1 MEEVW
6 EVSEENVIHL
16 PSGETVS
23 VEGEITAEK
32 IKEVARSRGIKKF
45 TVEDE
50 EGYTLTASDFPRSG
64 EVFIKEYNEAKG
76 F

>member
-6 EVSEENVIHL
+6 EVEEENVIHL
-16 PSGETVS
+16 PSGES
-23 VEGEITAEK
+23 IAIEGEITAEK
-32 IKEVARSRGIKKF
+32 IKEIARSRGIKKF

-50 EGYTLTASDFPRSG
+50 EGHTLTASDFPRSG
-64 EVFIKEYNEAKG
+64 EIYIKEYNEAKG